1 MPHKKDHKKD
11 LVEKA
16 FDAIFSGRVIG
27 ASGDAARRR
36 NEAIRKIRE
45 GKS

>member
-16 FDAIFSGRVIG
+16 FNTFFSGRIIG
-27 ASGDAARRR
+27 ASGDKARER
-36 NEAIRKIRE
+36 NAMVDKIRK
-45 GKS
+45 GK